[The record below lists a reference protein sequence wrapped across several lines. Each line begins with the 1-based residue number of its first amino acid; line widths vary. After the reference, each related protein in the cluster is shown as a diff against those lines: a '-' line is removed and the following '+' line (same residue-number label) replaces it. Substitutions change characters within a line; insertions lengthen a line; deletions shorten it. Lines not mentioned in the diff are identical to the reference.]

1 MHRKLALARVAAAL
15 VVALTVALIV
25 APVAHADL
33 TTGRDKLIAE
43 TKAPWPSCPG
53 GRADRAEARLLLAR
67 AQLET
72 GDYPAAESSALAL
85 AQAKDAVAP
94 RARLFLAQV
103 RRVLGKQAEASRDL
117 EALVKERPD
126 DRAARLWAAL
136 LRKEQG
142 DRKGAEALW
151 QLTIDDFDA
160 RKIDFDDPDEVYI
173 LAETARHMAQFQLA
187 NDSYREAAKLR
198 PQFTEASVA
207 GLSCSSR
214 STPPTSPEQTL
225 EEVFKVNP
233 NHADGHAMMAA
244 VILEKS
250 YDLSAVRHHLEAA
263 FAVNPR
269 QLRGLRCA
277 SIEIDQNQWQ
287 RARHRGAGGRD
298 QPAPAGGPGFARH
311 HRLAARRSRWRYEAD
326 RKRVLQRNPTYAEFY
341 RIVARSAVR
350 EHRYLAAVELQ
361 KEAVKLDPTAYAAMA
376 EIGMGYLRLG
386 IEAEGVD
393 WLKKAWAGDKYNV
406 RTFNTKN
413 LFRRTIPK
421 DYTFQTTRSFK
432 IRYQNDERAVLSR
445 YLEPTMEKAFSS
457 MVARYG
463 FTPKTPVVLELYAD
477 REDYAIR
484 TVGLPDLGALGVC
497 LGQVITAMSPANG
510 DINQHGALA

>member
-1 MHRKLALARVAAAL
+1 
-15 VVALTVALIV
+15 
-25 APVAHADL
+25 
-33 TTGRDKLIAE
+33 
-43 TKAPWPSCPG
+43 
-53 GRADRAEARLLLAR
+53 
-67 AQLET
+67 
-72 GDYPAAESSALAL
+72 
-85 AQAKDAVAP
+85 
-94 RARLFLAQV
+94 
-103 RRVLGKQAEASRDL
+103 
-117 EALVKERPD
+117 
-126 DRAARLWAAL
+126 
-136 LRKEQG
+136 
-142 DRKGAEALW
+142 
-151 QLTIDDFDA
+151 
-160 RKIDFDDPDEVYI
+160 
-173 LAETARHMAQFQLA
+173 MAQFQLA

-207 GLSCSSR
+207 WAELFLEKYASDLA
-214 STPPTSPEQTL
+214 EQTL

-269 QLRGLRCA
+269 QLRGLLVRA

-287 RARHRGAGGRD
+287 RALATVGQVLAINPHQPEALALRATIAWLRD
-298 QPAPAGGPGFARH
+298 DRVG
-311 HRLAARRSRWRYEAD
+311 YEAD

-413 LFRRTIPK
+413 LFERTIPK

-445 YLEPTMEKAFSS
+445 YPSRPWRRAPPWSRYSHPQDAGGAGAVRRSRGLRDPHRRPAGSGS
-457 MVARYG
+457 ARGVLWSGHHRDVARQ
-463 FTPKTPVVLELYAD
+463 
-477 REDYAIR
+477 RR
-484 TVGLPDLGALGVC
+484 HQLG
-497 LGQVITAMSPANG
+497 
-510 DINQHGALA
+510 HGALA